1 MLLLRSFL
9 SLLFLLP
16 GVAVAATDD
25 DLEGR
30 IIGGENGVPGRH
42 PYEVSLINTA
52 FFLGHSCGGAL
63 IAPDIVLTSAACLGS
78 FFNPTQIAA
87 RIGSYF
93 RREPLKDTVTLPIT
107 EIVVHPQYNVQGL
120 PFDLALLK
128 LDGADFTHPPITLNT
143 NPDLPVLGQSLT
155 AMGRGDYIEGFSWPV
170 VALQVTDDATYINTT
185 SCNDLQPFLGG
196 TPGFPFGDEVLCT
209 LEPQGVGPC
218 DRDVGEYM

>member
-25 DLEGR
+25 ALEGR
-30 IIGGENGVPGRH
+30 IIGGENAVPGRF
-42 PYEVSLINTA
+42 PYAVSLMN
-52 FFLGHSCGGAL
+52 LGSVSQHSCGATL
-63 IAPDIVLTSAACLGS
+63 IAPDIVLTSAFCLGS
-78 FFNPTQIAA
+78 FFNPTDIAA
-87 RIGSYF
+87 RIGQYF
-93 RREPLKDTVTLPIT
+93 RREPLKDTVTLPIA
-107 EIVVHPQYNVQGL
+107 EIVIHPQYNVQGL

-143 NPDLPVLGQSLT
+143 NPDLPLLDQSLT
-155 AMGRGDYIEGFSWPV
+155 VMGWGDYIEGFPASAN
-170 VALQVTDDATYINTT
+170 ALQVTDAATYITTT

-218 DRDVGEYM
+218 DRDFGEYM